1 MEIIKSRYGLDRTI
15 EKINHTTLRVMG
27 ESQFFRTS
35 KNNSGET
42 TVFDF
47 EGGPYISV
55 GGKINFGGIQ
65 WKINSIND
73 SVKLHKGLSG
83 CHISVEPIL

>member
-15 EKINHTTLRVMG
+15 EKLNYNTMRVMG
-27 ESQFFRTS
+27 ESQFFKTS

-47 EGGPYISV
+47 EGGPYLSIGS
-55 GGKINFGGIQ
+55 KINFGGIQ
-65 WKINSIND
+65 WKINKIDD
-73 SVKLHKGLSG
+73 SVPMYKGLSG
-83 CHISVEPIL
+83 CHISVEPLY